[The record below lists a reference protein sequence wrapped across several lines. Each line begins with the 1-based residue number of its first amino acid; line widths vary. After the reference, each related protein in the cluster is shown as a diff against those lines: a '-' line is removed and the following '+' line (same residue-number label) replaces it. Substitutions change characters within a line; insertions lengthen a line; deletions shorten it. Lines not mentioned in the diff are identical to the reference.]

1 MAAVRQSSAL
11 SKTFDVEKVRG
22 DFPILERRIHG
33 KLLAYL
39 DNAASSQKPRAV
51 IDAITDYYSRYHA
64 NIHRGVHALSE
75 EATAAYE
82 AARGKVCNFLGASSA
97 HEVIFVRGATE
108 AINLVAQAYARPQFG
123 SGDEILIT
131 EMEHHSNIVP
141 WQIVCE
147 QTGARL
153 VIAPMDDAGE
163 LIAEEYER
171 RLNPR
176 TRLVALTHVSNAIG
190 TLNPVRELTRLAHE
204 QGAVVLIDGAQA
216 VPHLTVDVQELE
228 CDFYVFSGHKMYGPT
243 GIGALWGRRDLLEA
257 MPPYQSGGS
266 MIRNVTFE
274 KTTYNRVPERFEAGT
289 PDISGAIGLGVA
301 IDWLTALGIDSLRA
315 HEDQLLEFATDAV
328 SALPE
333 VSIIGR
339 AKERVGVLSF
349 NVGNVHAHDVGTILD
364 QEGVAVRAGH
374 HCAQPLMQ
382 HYGIP
387 ATTRASFGAYNTREE
402 VERLVVGLKHVLEI
416 FA

>member
-1 MAAVRQSSAL
+1 
-11 SKTFDVEKVRG
+11 
-22 DFPILERRIHG
+22 
-33 KLLAYL
+33 
-39 DNAASSQKPRAV
+39 
-51 IDAITDYYSRYHA
+51 
-64 NIHRGVHALSE
+64 
-75 EATAAYE
+75 
-82 AARGKVCNFLGASSA
+82 
-97 HEVIFVRGATE
+97 
-108 AINLVAQAYARPQFG
+108 
-123 SGDEILIT
+123 
-131 EMEHHSNIVP
+131 MEHHSNIVP
-141 WQIVCE
+141 WQMVCG
-147 QTGARL
+147 QVGAVLR
-153 VIAPMDDAGE
+153 VIPMNDAGE

-171 RLNPR
+171 RLHPR
-176 TRLVALTHVSNAIG
+176 TRLVALTHVSKAIA

-204 QGAVVLIDGAQA
+204 QGAAVLIDGAQA

-243 GIGALWGRRDLLEA
+243 GIGALWGRRDFLEA

-301 IDWLTALGIDSLRA
+301 IDWLTELGIDSLRA
-315 HEDQLLEFATDAV
+315 HEDELLEFATDAV

-333 VSIIGR
+333 VSIIGH

-349 NVGNVHAHDVGTILD
+349 NSGNVHAHDVGTILD

-402 VERLVVGLKHVLEI
+402 VERLVVGLKRVLEI